1 MDSIEEYSL
10 HTEKKK
16 KTTASSIGFCEHETL
31 YRKIVIVLKMASTE
45 NYNRCWYRVGNY
57 SFLYNYLKN
66 FYKKHILLSNWTSN
80 Y

>member
-45 NYNRCWYRVGNY
+45 NYNRC
-57 SFLYNYLKN
+57 
-66 FYKKHILLSNWTSN
+66 
-80 Y
+80 